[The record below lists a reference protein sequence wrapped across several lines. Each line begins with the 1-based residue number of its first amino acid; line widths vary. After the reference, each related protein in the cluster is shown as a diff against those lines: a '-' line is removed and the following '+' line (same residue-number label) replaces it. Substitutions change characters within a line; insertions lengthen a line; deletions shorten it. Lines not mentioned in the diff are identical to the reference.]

1 MLSIL
6 RRLLGNGPSG
16 NIARKRMQFV
26 LMHDRV
32 DITPDMMEAVKN
44 DIIKVLSRYME
55 IDNRSIKVDLE
66 QGGDFMALA
75 CAEYQFPIFEKTF
88 NGVLFFDSGTV
99 EKDITIKTWRASVG
113 FGIRFIVPFFGPVPF
128 SFDFGF
134 PIAKATEDKTQI
146 FSFSIGTAF

>member
-55 IDNRSIKVDLE
+55 IDNRSIKVDLQ
-66 QGGDFMALA
+66 QGKDFMALISNVQVKRV
-75 CAEYQFPIFEKTF
+75 Y
-88 NGVLFFDSGTV
+88 
-99 EKDITIKTWRASVG
+99 RHAS
-113 FGIRFIVPFFGPVPF
+113 
-128 SFDFGF
+128 
-134 PIAKATEDKTQI
+134 
-146 FSFSIGTAF
+146 SI

>member
-6 RRLLGNGPSG
+6 RRFLGDRSSG
-16 NIARKRMQFV
+16 QVARKRMQFV

-66 QGGDFMALA
+66 QGKDFMALISNV
-75 CAEYQFPIFEKTF
+75 Q
-88 NGVLFFDSGTV
+88 
-99 EKDITIKTWRASVG
+99 IKRVYRHAQSN
-113 FGIRFIVPFFGPVPF
+113 
-128 SFDFGF
+128 
-134 PIAKATEDKTQI
+134 
-146 FSFSIGTAF
+146 

>member
-66 QGGDFMALA
+66 QGKDFMALISNV
-75 CAEYQFPIFEKTF
+75 Q
-88 NGVLFFDSGTV
+88 V
-99 EKDITIKTWRASVG
+99 ERVYRHAS
-113 FGIRFIVPFFGPVPF
+113 
-128 SFDFGF
+128 
-134 PIAKATEDKTQI
+134 
-146 FSFSIGTAF
+146 SI